1 MKRSLLL
8 TALLACVGCNE
19 VVLHA
24 DLQEKEANE
33 MMALLLDAGITAAK
47 AKGNESRWQLTVSQS
62 EFAKAVGELRKHGYP
77 KDRYENIGELF
88 KKSGLVS
95 SPTEE
100 RIRLMHGLSQE
111 LSDTISQIDGV
122 LTARVHIALPT
133 ANPFGD
139 VKQAASASVFIKHRP
154 NANLTTLLPQITKLV
169 ASSIEGLKYEDVST
183 VLSVSDEPGPD
194 SKPTIPK
201 PENVALA
208 GLKIAPESVN
218 TFWAIAAG
226 AGGVLLLAIISVI
239 FALLRSPKPATLKV

>member
-1 MKRSLLL
+1 MKRTFLLFS
-8 TALLACVGCNE
+8 LLACVGCNE

-33 MMALLLDAGITAAK
+33 MMALLLDAGVSAAK
-47 AKGNESRWQLTVSQS
+47 AKGAESRWQLTVSQS
-62 EFAKAVGELRKHGYP
+62 EFAKAVAELRKHGYP
-77 KDRYENIGELF
+77 KDRYDNIGELF

-133 ANPFGD
+133 ANPFGE

-194 SKPTIPK
+194 SKPAPK
-201 PENVALA
+201 PETVDLA

-218 TFWAIAAG
+218 KFWAIAVG
-226 AGGVLLLAIISVI
+226 AGCVVLVAVLATV
-239 FALLRSPKPATLKV
+239 FAFLRSPKPVATKA

>member
-1 MKRSLLL
+1 MKRLLL
-8 TALLACVGCNE
+8 FTALLACVGCNE

-33 MMALLLDAGITAAK
+33 MMALLLDAGISAAK
-47 AKGNESRWQLTVSQS
+47 APGTESRWQLTVSQA

-122 LTARVHIALPT
+122 LTARVHIALPS
-133 ANPFGD
+133 ANPYGE

-154 NANLTTLLPQITKLV
+154 NANLATMLPQITKLV
-169 ASSIEGLKYEDVST
+169 ASSIEGLKYDDVST
-183 VLSVSDEPGPD
+183 ILSVSDEPGPD
-194 SKPTIPK
+194 MKTAVPK
-201 PENVALA
+201 AETVAVA
-208 GLKIAPESVN
+208 GLKMAPESVN
-218 TFWAIAAG
+218 TFWWIAGG
-226 AGGVLLLAIISVI
+226 AGGLLILSIIGAIVAVI
-239 FALLRSPKPATLKV
+239 R

>member
-1 MKRSLLL
+1 MKRLAPLFFVLL
-8 TALLACVGCNE
+8 CVGCND

-33 MMALLLDAGITAAK
+33 MLALLLDAGVHAAK
-47 AKGNESRWQLTVSQS
+47 AKGEEGKWMLTVAQG

-77 KDRYENIGELF
+77 RDRYENIGVLF

-122 LTARVHIALPT
+122 LAARVHIALPT
-133 ANPFGD
+133 ANPFGE

-154 NANLTTLLPQITKLV
+154 NANLATTLPQITKLV

-194 SKPTIPK
+194 AKPAPK
-201 PENVALA
+201 PETVTIA
-208 GLKIAPESVN
+208 GLKMAPESVN
-218 TFWAIAAG
+218 TFWGIVAAV
-226 AGGVLLLAIISVI
+226 GGVLLLAIVGLA
-239 FALLRSPKPATLKV
+239 FALLRTPKPAALKV